1 MTSQNLSASMRIATC
16 AFPLPTSPGKSKS
29 VTVMPAVNCPVT
41 ST

>member
-1 MTSQNLSASMRIATC
+1 MRIATS

-29 VTVMPAVNCPVT
+29 VTVMPAVNCPAI